1 MSDWAREANVRTL
14 MRTAKQVRMCM
25 ENALAGAGSSYATF
39 IILDAVSLDPG
50 LSQRQIAQRISI
62 EGPPLTRHLDRMETD
77 GLVERRRDDLDRRIQ
92 RVYPTAAG
100 TALYTA
106 LCPVV
111 ARLEH
116 RYFDDMPARDVAG
129 FRTVIGQLKAKLD
142 ADVAG
147 AKARDED

>member
-1 MSDWAREANVRTL
+1 MSDWAREANVRML

-39 IILDAVSLDPG
+39 IILDAVSLEPG

-77 GLVERRRDDLDRRIQ
+77 GLVERRRDYLDRRIQ
-92 RVYPTAAG
+92 RVYSTAAG
-100 TALYTA
+100 SALYAA

-116 RYFDDMPARDVAG
+116 RYFEDMPARDMAG
-129 FRTVIGQLKAKLD
+129 FRNVLGQLKAKLD
-142 ADVAG
+142 VDVAG